1 MEYLA
6 SLKMYKE
13 GKIWREFERNSQTE
27 IPLSLINDIGV
38 ERNCRGDRC
47 VAKVEWP
54 AAPSLSPLTSTVL
67 LVAPSWRTLPS
78 APPPAATSLPPP
90 PPSFFS
96 GVHRSPPIT
105 HTCHLAS
112 LHPLK
117 TLNAF
122 LPRFFL
128 SFFLPFSSLLLPF
141 VMKISLSSLLPTAK
155 PSFCPIS
162 YLKSRRLLELISPL
176 LMWRKIVTS
185 FSIE

>member
-67 LVAPSWRTLPS
+67 LVAPSWCTLPS

-128 SFFLPFSSLLLPF
+128 SFFFFSSSPLRDENFFIEPSTNRETFLLPHF
-141 VMKISLSSLLPTAK
+141 IFEVATFTWIDFTIIDVEEDRDKFFNRI
-155 PSFCPIS
+155 I
-162 YLKSRRLLELISPL
+162 
-176 LMWRKIVTS
+176 
-185 FSIE
+185 